1 MLYTVRDLASSTGN
15 ERNLKNAKIL
25 QSNIFS
31 KDLCLI
37 AKYALKLFE
46 IERHN
51 F

>member
-15 ERNLKNAKIL
+15 ERNLKNARIL

-31 KDLCLI
+31 KDLCKI

-46 IERHN
+46 FERHN